1 VSLLPEVLDHAASGA
16 VGIATYLVM
25 RALEAIVRGSAPRT
39 QTEAPARTAALGPY
53 RTSPEQSA
61 LVEDDEDDGDDE
73 EEEGDEEDEDEE
85 DDEEPW
91 CYGPRQSCP
100 RCGSHSAYCRNLGRV
115 SIGGPHDYTLL
126 SGATASCRGGKP
138 HLHYECSQCHADW
151 AEIPPEEYANDDIH
165 KGQ

>member
-1 VSLLPEVLDHAASGA
+1 MLTEILDHAASGA
-16 VGIATYLVM
+16 AGVAGYLIIHG
-25 RALEAIVRGSAPRT
+25 LGAIFRGLAREKAQVESP
-39 QTEAPARTAALGPY
+39 PARAVGGPY
-53 RTSPEQSA
+53 RSPPE
-61 LVEDDEDDGDDE
+61 EDTPDDE
-73 EEEGDEEDEDEE
+73 EEEDEDEEENEDEDEDEDE

-138 HLHYECSQCHADW
+138 HLHYECTQCHADW
-151 AEIPPEEYANDDIH
+151 PEIPPEEYAEDDIH
-165 KGQ
+165 KG

>member
-1 VSLLPEVLDHAASGA
+1 MLPEILDHAAAGA
-16 VGIATYLVM
+16 AGLAGYLVM
-25 RALEAIVRGSAPRT
+25 RALEAIVRK
-39 QTEAPARTAALGPY
+39 PAREKAQAEVTERTVASVGGPY
-53 RTSPEQSA
+53 RTPPEESA
-61 LVEDDEDDGDDE
+61 LEEDE
-73 EEEGDEEDEDEE
+73 EEEEEDEESEDDDEDE

-138 HLHYECSQCHADW
+138 HLHYECTQCHADW
-151 AEIPPEEYANDDIH
+151 PEIPPEEYAEDDIH
-165 KGQ
+165 KG